1 MLYCHCCWQSFFLL
15 MNSQFCCEIRQLW
28 WNKFIK
34 LIQDQIEFD
43 KIFDERNIYHILSKE
58 RPGAYGISLNLR
70 GALIREGA
78 LLREGS
84 LQNYSG
90 NHCEN
95 HQTQYN
101 KSFEYFSLTINY
113 QLFTNEKSEIK
124 YTHDNVVF
132 FLCLLS
138 INVFIFIPVWIN
150 NQIWVIFDVQ
160 WKDQQA
166 LWLLQPLQLS
176 TVLSQSSVVFQVWN
190 TQFRCPVLTK
200 HSNELI

>member
-1 MLYCHCCWQSFFLL
+1 MLYCHCCWQTFFLL

-34 LIQDQIEFD
+34 LSQDQIEFD
-43 KIFDERNIYHILSKE
+43 KILDERNIYPILSKE

-113 QLFTNEKSEIK
+113 QLFTNKKSEIK

-132 FLCLLS
+132 FYVYS
-138 INVFIFIPVWIN
+138 ISMSSSSSLYESITRSGSFSMFSERIN
-150 NQIWVIFDVQ
+150 KLFGCFSHCSF
-160 WKDQQA
+160 
-166 LWLLQPLQLS
+166 QP
-176 TVLSQSSVVFQVWN
+176 F
-190 TQFRCPVLTK
+190 
-200 HSNELI
+200 